1 MRGLGSWIGFRQASV
16 TFVREARQAGE
27 TKYSFRRMLRFAL
40 TGITSFSVVP
50 LQLATYLGFVVSMGS
65 LLFMLY
71 AMAAGLLG
79 SRIMPGWTPLM
90 VAVLFIGGVQLI
102 SLGILG
108 EYIGRIY
115 EEVRRR
121 PLYLVDEAVGCTHR
135 LAPPD
140 AGWGPAVTGCPRGPS
155 ASWTSRLYYW
165 RLSIQPSGGDR
176 DQDPHAPPA
185 RARHGHRT

>member
-1 MRGLGSWIGFRQASV
+1 
-16 TFVREARQAGE
+16 
-27 TKYSFRRMLRFAL
+27 
-40 TGITSFSVVP
+40 
-50 LQLATYLGFVVSMGS
+50 LATYLGFVVSMGS
-65 LLFMLY
+65 LLYMAY
-71 AMAAGLLG
+71 AIAATLFG
-79 SRIMPGWTPLM
+79 SREMPGWAPVI

-140 AGWGPAVTGCPRGPS
+140 
-155 ASWTSRLYYW
+155 L
-165 RLSIQPSGGDR
+165 GG
-176 DQDPHAPPA
+176 A
-185 RARHGHRT
+185 RR